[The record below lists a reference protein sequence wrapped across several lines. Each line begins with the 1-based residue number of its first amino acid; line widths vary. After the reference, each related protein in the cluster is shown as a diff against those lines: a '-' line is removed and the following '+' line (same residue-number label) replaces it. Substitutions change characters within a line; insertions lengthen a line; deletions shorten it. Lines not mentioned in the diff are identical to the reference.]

1 MPLSSSTLF
10 RAAQLAEQ
18 IESLQ
23 KEVRDLL
30 NQDSIPEISD
40 SNDGIAKAPAVPAT
54 VHRSKAARGGLAPA
68 VLRVLKQ
75 SKSPL
80 KAADIYERL
89 VADGYHFSTKEPKKV
104 LQIRLY
110 KMGGVEKA
118 GEGLFKA
125 K

>member
-1 MPLSSSTLF
+1 M
-10 RAAQLAEQ
+10 
-18 IESLQ
+18 
-23 KEVRDLL
+23 
-30 NQDSIPEISD
+30 
-40 SNDGIAKAPAVPAT
+40 
-54 VHRSKAARGGLAPA
+54 APA

-80 KAADIYERL
+80 KAGDIYERL